1 MIGQIYKKLLNSSKE
16 FNFNLSNAEKMGT
29 VQKHVH
35 SFIQLHEIRS
45 IVELAFPVMQEAILH
60 HRFATLSAMQGNDPE
75 YELMK
80 QNLKFLNRLSLAI
93 LSMRKHK
100 DVYLSFDYFMSLY
113 LDRNFSE
120 RKAFYWYEIK
130 SILFMASYFKE
141 VKTYKEFEQKIKQK
155 SFHDTLNKYKRKDA
169 IDKSSVQRTES
180 YYQIHIANK
189 QLEISF

>member
-1 MIGQIYKKLLNSSKE
+1 
-16 FNFNLSNAEKMGT
+16 MGT

-60 HRFATLSAMQGNDPE
+60 HRFATLSAMQGNEPE

-80 QNLKFLNRLSLAI
+80 QNFKFLNHLSIAV
-93 LSMRKHK
+93 LSMYRHK

-120 RKAFYWYEIK
+120 RKAFYWYELK
-130 SILFMASYFKE
+130 SLLFMASYFKE

-180 YYQIHIANK
+180 YYQIHVANK